1 MAKNCHLHELV
12 SYLPWFIY
20 IYGCTSPY
28 DGLSNGEKTCETNDH
43 QVVKMTQINFPK
55 KRDGVDVTADD
66 CQTQQSGDD
75 TKERG
80 GNGLNLKKV
89 AVQYSEYLQ

>member
-1 MAKNCHLHELV
+1 
-12 SYLPWFIY
+12 
-20 IYGCTSPY
+20 
-28 DGLSNGEKTCETNDH
+28 
-43 QVVKMTQINFPK
+43 MTQINFPK

-66 CQTQQSGDD
+66 CQTKQSGDD

-89 AVQYSEYLQ
+89 AV